1 MDEAGRKDF
10 PQVGL
15 YKKLR
20 YVFRLELVNCS
31 VLSLPSTQFIRAT
44 KGGVWRWMR
53 GSKWR
58 QWGLAQE
65 QSKGAREGDGAPP
78 APHFPTPAVSKG
90 LSCKFTMALALRLVN
105 DTPRYVD
112 ARDNRIVPAKSAG
125 CQKFLSCCCRFLP
138 CLEPVRWDE
147 GGAGRL

>member
-1 MDEAGRKDF
+1 MPK
-10 PQVGL
+10 
-15 YKKLR
+15 
-20 YVFRLELVNCS
+20 S
-31 VLSLPSTQFIRAT
+31 RA
-44 KGGVWRWMR
+44 R
-53 GSKWR
+53 
-58 QWGLAQE
+58 
-65 QSKGAREGDGAPP
+65 GAREGDGAPP

-138 CLEPVRWDE
+138 CLDPVRWD
-147 GGAGRL
+147 GGESRKTVDANSQH